1 MTHAAKVKIF
11 CFLFLFIAF
20 LRQPFSGVDPVQ
32 LWLFVDMGD
41 LCGLAAQ
48 ILEEISQKSL
58 SLSQNYIMTL
68 SSDIKGL
75 TLDISIDQLLRALL
89 QLPVEEKI
97 RIADRL
103 RAAAA
108 AERLRQLQLP
118 DISDISMEEIVEE
131 VKAVRKD
138 RSNKK

>member
-1 MTHAAKVKIF
+1 
-11 CFLFLFIAF
+11 
-20 LRQPFSGVDPVQ
+20 
-32 LWLFVDMGD
+32 
-41 LCGLAAQ
+41 
-48 ILEEISQKSL
+48 
-58 SLSQNYIMTL
+58 MTL

>member
-1 MTHAAKVKIF
+1 
-11 CFLFLFIAF
+11 
-20 LRQPFSGVDPVQ
+20 
-32 LWLFVDMGD
+32 MGD
-41 LCGLAAQ
+41 LRGLAAQ